1 MSNYSSK
8 LTVIEGPTLTLFK
21 NALYEFLGLVVSCNG
36 TEEAIYSAI
45 PYLSSTPLM
54 KMAS

>member
-1 MSNYSSK
+1 MK
-8 LTVIEGPTLTLFK
+8 DPLLTLFK
-21 NALYEFLGLVVSCNG
+21 NALHEFLGLVVSYNG
-36 TEEAIYSAI
+36 TEEAISSAT